1 MEILK
6 NHMRNIYLYLIFF
19 FFLRI
24 IKLFFY
30 FKKSFFN
37 LFFNFRLQFS
47 LHIVHFQ
54 ILTFK
59 MFQRMWMLLIDDLR
73 AIWHLNIVIW
83 YIGKSAALVYSIVRE
98 FIYLIISINRPIK
111 LILVYVLRWKKVCV
125 VWILHHWLESIIFV
139 HISRNE
145 LRII

>member
-24 IKLFFY
+24 IKFFFY
-30 FKKSFFN
+30 FKKSFFYF
-37 LFFNFRLQFS
+37 FFNFRFQLS
-47 LHIVHFQ
+47 LHVVHFQ
-54 ILTFK
+54 ILTFE
-59 MFQRMWMLLIDDLR
+59 MFQRMRMLLIDDLR

-98 FIYLIISINRPIK
+98 FIYLIISINWPIK
-111 LILVYVLRWKKVCV
+111 LILVYILR
-125 VWILHHWLESIIFV
+125 
-139 HISRNE
+139 
-145 LRII
+145 